1 MFSNFQDALAFIR
14 GNSIELID
22 LLYGD
27 LWGQLHHLTITNRE
41 FTAELMSEGV
51 GFDGSSVGFKHVH
64 SGDMV
69 LKPDLATGFIDPFHE
84 QPTLAFLCNIFE
96 ADTKERYQFDPREI
110 AKRTEKFLQ
119 DSGIA
124 DCSLWGPEFEF
135 YIFDR
140 VTLKNSPSL
149 SLCQIDSGEAN
160 WGDLVNPNGYALP
173 DNRGYHAAPPCDNYF
188 ELRDRIVVTLEKMG
202 IPVKYHHHEV
212 GGPGQSEIETPLLS
226 IIQAGDAALLIKYVV
241 KMTAMLAGKTATF
254 LPKPIYGLAGSSTH
268 YHQLLQKND
277 QNSFY
282 DSEGFSLLSQTAMH
296 YIGGL
301 LTHAPAVMAFTNP
314 SSNSY
319 RRLVPGFEAPIKAI
333 FSAGNRS
340 AAIRIPKYATQPK
353 AVRME
358 FRPPDATGNAYLSMA
373 AMLLAGIDGI
383 QHQIDPTEA
392 GFGPINENIFDWP
405 EEKRAKIKSL
415 PTSVEAAMLA
425 LESDSGFLK
434 AGGIFDDTLIQTW
447 TTVKRKE
454 AENVN
459 QHPTPFEIENYYDC

>member
-1 MFSNFQDALAFIR
+1 
-14 GNSIELID
+14 
-22 LLYGD
+22 
-27 LWGQLHHLTITNRE
+27 
-41 FTAELMSEGV
+41 
-51 GFDGSSVGFKHVH
+51 
-64 SGDMV
+64 
-69 LKPDLATGFIDPFHE
+69 
-84 QPTLAFLCNIFE
+84 
-96 ADTKERYQFDPREI
+96 
-110 AKRTEKFLQ
+110 
-119 DSGIA
+119 
-124 DCSLWGPEFEF
+124 
-135 YIFDR
+135 
-140 VTLKNSPSL
+140 
-149 SLCQIDSGEAN
+149 
-160 WGDLVNPNGYALP
+160 
-173 DNRGYHAAPPCDNYF
+173 
-188 ELRDRIVVTLEKMG
+188 
-202 IPVKYHHHEV
+202 
-212 GGPGQSEIETPLLS
+212 
-226 IIQAGDAALLIKYVV
+226 
-241 KMTAMLAGKTATF
+241 MTAMLAGKTATF

-277 QNSFY
+277 KNCFY
-282 DSEGFSLLSQTAMH
+282 DQEGFSLLSQIAMH

-319 RRLVPGFEAPIKAI
+319 RRLVPGFEAPVKAI

-340 AAIRIPKYATQPK
+340 AAIRIPKYATAPE

-415 PTSVEAAMLA
+415 PTSVEAAMQA
-425 LESDSGFLK
+425 VESDSEFLK
-434 AGGIFDDTLIQTW
+434 VGGIFDDTLIQTW
-447 TTVKRKE
+447 KNAKLKE